1 MLHKLKFGEIAPG
14 LRYSTPGIVV
24 TEAHIVGFAG
34 IGGDFFDLHMD
45 DAFAMERGFRAR
57 VAHGLWGLTLVEGLK
72 NRATVKF
79 DAIATLEWLYKF
91 LVPVDCGD
99 RIHTAIEVMEVRKTG
114 NGLRGIVKLGLL
126 VWNRNHALVQE
137 GANALMVN
145 V

>member
-1 MLHKLKFGEIAPG
+1 M
-14 LRYSTPGIVV
+14 
-24 TEAHIVGFAG
+24 
-34 IGGDFFDLHMD
+34 
-45 DAFAMERGFRAR
+45 
-57 VAHGLWGLTLVEGLK
+57 EGLK